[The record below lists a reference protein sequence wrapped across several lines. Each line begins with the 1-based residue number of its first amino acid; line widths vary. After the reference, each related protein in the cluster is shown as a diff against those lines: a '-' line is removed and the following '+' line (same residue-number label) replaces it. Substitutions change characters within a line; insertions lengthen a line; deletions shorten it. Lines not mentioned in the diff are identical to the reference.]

1 MIAPIKATT
10 EETMKSFSTTL
21 AVGLAVLVASGP
33 ARADNLALEKKE
45 IAISVGGSISQMNK
59 VAYFVA
65 LNRKYFEQE
74 GLSVDSTAFASGTA
88 ALQSLIGGSADVAEG
103 AYEHTLRMQT
113 KGINLTCLIPYG
125 RYPGNVLVV
134 RKSEA
139 GTIKRIADLKGKK
152 IGVSA
157 PGSSTHNFVA
167 GLMERAG
174 VSWKDASYISIGTG
188 PSAVAAMKTGGE
200 LDALVNLDPAI
211 NALVEGG
218 DAAVLSDSRTAEGTN
233 DAFGGG
239 YLADCLMVKNDF
251 LKANPNT
258 SQAITNA
265 VVHAMQWLKTAS
277 IDDIIKS
284 LPPAYYKSDEKLY
297 RMSLERNLSAFQW
310 DGLVTPEAAQNVLDS
325 IAVLDPVLK
334 QTKIDFSLTYDNHLI
349 ETALKKYHSPLQQ

>member
-1 MIAPIKATT
+1 MRY
-10 EETMKSFSTTL
+10 FLTTL
-21 AVGLAVLVASGP
+21 AVSLAALATNGP
-33 ARADNLALEKKE
+33 ALADGAALEKKN
-45 IAISVGGSISQMNK
+45 IAIAVGGSISQMNK

-74 GLSVDSTAFASGTA
+74 GLTVESSAFASGTA
-88 ALQSLIGGSADVAEG
+88 ALQSLVGGSADVAEG

-113 KGINLTCLIPYG
+113 KGVNMTCLVPYG

-139 GTIKRIADLKGKK
+139 DKIKTVADLKGKK
-152 IGVSA
+152 IGISA
-157 PGSSTHNFVA
+157 PGSSTQNFVA

-211 NALVEGG
+211 NALLDGG
-218 DAAVLSDSRTAEGTN
+218 EAVVLADSRTAEGTRA
-233 DAFGGG
+233 AFGGD
-239 YLADCLMVKNDF
+239 YLADCLFAKTEF
-251 LKANPNT
+251 LRANPNT
-258 SQAITNA
+258 SQAIVNA

-297 RMSLERNLSAFQW
+297 RESLEKNISAFQW
-310 DGLVTPEAAQNVLDS
+310 DGFITPEAAKNVLDS
-325 IAVLDPVLK
+325 IAVLEPALR
-334 QTKIDFSLTYDNHLI
+334 TAKIDFSLTYDNRLI
-349 ETALKKYHSPLQQ
+349 ETALKKYHSPVAQ

>member
-1 MIAPIKATT
+1 M
-10 EETMKSFSTTL
+10 MKPFLTIWVAGVL
-21 AVGLAVLVASGP
+21 AFAANGTAVAEN
-33 ARADNLALEKKE
+33 AALEKTN

-74 GLSVDSTAFASGTA
+74 GLTIDSTAFASGTA
-88 ALQSLIGGSADVAEG
+88 ALQSLVAGGADVAEG

-113 KGINLTCLIPYG
+113 KGVNLTCLVAYG

-134 RKSEA
+134 RKSLA
-139 GTIKRIADLKGKK
+139 DQIRKIADLKGKK

-174 VSWKDASYISIGTG
+174 VSWKDASYVSIGTG

-211 NALVEGG
+211 NALLDGG
-218 DAAVLSDSRTAEGTN
+218 DAVILSDSRTAEGTMA
-233 DAFGGG
+233 AFGGE
-239 YLADCLMVKNDF
+239 YLADCLFVKNEF
-251 LKANPNT
+251 LKVNPNT

-284 LPPAYYKSDEKLY
+284 LPPAYYKSDEALY
-297 RMSLERNLSAFQW
+297 RESLEKNISAFQW
-310 DGLVTPEAAQNVLDS
+310 DGFITPEAAKNVLDS
-325 IAVLDPVLK
+325 IAVLDPALR
-334 QTKIDFSLTYDNHLI
+334 QAKIDFSLTYDNRLI
-349 ETALKKYHSPLQQ
+349 ETALKKYHSPVSQ

>member
-1 MIAPIKATT
+1 
-10 EETMKSFSTTL
+10 MKSFATML
-21 AVGLAVLVASGP
+21 AVGIALAAASP
-33 ARADNLALEKKE
+33 AMADNPALEKKA

-88 ALQSLIGGSADVAEG
+88 ALQSLIGGGADVAEG
-103 AYEHTLRMQT
+103 AYEHTLRLQT
-113 KGINLTCLIPYG
+113 KGVNLTCLVPYG

-139 GTIKRIADLKGKK
+139 DKIKKIADLKGKRL
-152 IGVSA
+152 GVSA
-157 PGSSTHNFVA
+157 PGSSTQNYVA
-167 GLMERAG
+167 GLMERNG
-174 VSWKDASYISIGTG
+174 VSWKDAVYVSIGTG
-188 PSAVAAMKTGGE
+188 PSAVAAMKSGSE
-200 LDALVNLDPAI
+200 VDALVNLDPAI
-211 NALVEGG
+211 NALVEEG
-218 DAAVLSDSRTAEGTN
+218 DAVILSDSRTAEGTK

-239 YLADCLMVKNDF
+239 YLADCLMVKTDF

-265 VVHAMQWLKTAS
+265 IVHAMQWLKTAS

-284 LPPAYYKSDEKLY
+284 LPPAYYKNDEKLY
-297 RMSLERNLSAFQW
+297 RLSLERNLSAFQW
-310 DGLVTPEAAQNVLDS
+310 DGIVTPEAAQNVLDS

-334 QTKIDFSLTYDNHLI
+334 QAKIDFARTYDNQLV

>member
-1 MIAPIKATT
+1 
-10 EETMKSFSTTL
+10 MKHCL
-21 AVGLAVLVASGP
+21 MVVAVSLVALAAGSP
-33 ARADNLALEKKE
+33 ASADSPALEKTNIT
-45 IAISVGGSISQMNK
+45 IAVGGSISQMNK
-59 VAYFVA
+59 IAYFVA

-74 GLSVDSTAFASGTA
+74 GLTVDSNAFASGTA
-88 ALQSLIGGSADVAEG
+88 ALQSLVGGSADVAEG

-113 KGINLTCLIPYG
+113 KGVNITCLVPYG

-134 RKSEA
+134 RKAEA
-139 GTIKRIADLKGKK
+139 DKIKTIADLKNKK

-157 PGSSTHNFVA
+157 PGASTQNFVA

-211 NALVEGG
+211 NALVDSG
-218 DAAVLSDSRTAEGTN
+218 DAVVLTDSRTAEGTQ

-239 YLADCLMVKNDF
+239 YLADCLIVKNDF

-284 LPPAYYKSDEKLY
+284 LPSSYYRSDEALY

-310 DGLVTPEAAQNVLDS
+310 DGLVTPEAAENVLAS

-334 QTKIDFSLTYDNHLI
+334 QARIDFSLTYDNKLI
-349 ETALKKYHSPLQQ
+349 ETALRKYHSPLPQ

>member
-1 MIAPIKATT
+1 MNQ
-10 EETMKSFSTTL
+10 FSMVF
-21 AVGLAVLVASGP
+21 AAGFAVLIASGT
-33 ARADNLALEKKE
+33 ALADNAGLEKKN

-65 LNRKYFEQE
+65 LNRNYFEQE
-74 GLSVDSTAFASGTA
+74 GLTVDSTAFASGTA
-88 ALQSLIGGSADVAEG
+88 ALQSLIGGGADVAEG

-113 KGINLTCLIPYG
+113 KGINLTCLVPFG

-134 RKSEA
+134 RKSLA
-139 GTIKRIADLKGKK
+139 DKIKTIADLKGRK

-157 PGSSTHNFVA
+157 PGASTQNFVA

-174 VSWKDASYISIGTG
+174 VPWKDASYISIGTG

-218 DAAVLSDSRTAEGTN
+218 DAVILSDSRTAEGTKA
-233 DAFGGG
+233 AFGGE
-239 YLADCLMVKNDF
+239 YLADCLMVKTEF

-284 LPPAYYKSDEKLY
+284 LPPAYYRSDEKLY
-297 RMSLERNLSAFQW
+297 RESLEKNLSAFQW
-310 DGLVTPEAAQNVLDS
+310 DGLISPEAARNVLDS
-325 IAVLDPVLK
+325 IAVLEPALQ
-334 QTKIDFSLTYDNHLI
+334 QTKIDFGRTYDNKLI
-349 ETALKKYHSPLQQ
+349 EAALKKYHAPVQQ

>member
-1 MIAPIKATT
+1 
-10 EETMKSFSTTL
+10 
-21 AVGLAVLVASGP
+21 
-33 ARADNLALEKKE
+33 
-45 IAISVGGSISQMNK
+45 
-59 VAYFVA
+59 
-65 LNRKYFEQE
+65 
-74 GLSVDSTAFASGTA
+74 
-88 ALQSLIGGSADVAEG
+88 
-103 AYEHTLRMQT
+103 
-113 KGINLTCLIPYG
+113 
-125 RYPGNVLVV
+125 VLVV
-134 RKSEA
+134 RKAEA
-139 GTIKRIADLKGKK
+139 DKIKTIADLKNKK

-157 PGSSTHNFVA
+157 PGASTQNFVA

-211 NALVEGG
+211 NALVDSG
-218 DAAVLSDSRTAEGTN
+218 DAVVLTDSRTAEGTQ

-239 YLADCLMVKNDF
+239 YLADCLIVKNDF

-277 IDDIIKS
+277 IDDIIRS
-284 LPPAYYKSDEKLY
+284 LPPSYYKSDEALY

-310 DGLVTPEAAQNVLDS
+310 DGLVTPEAAENVLAS

-334 QTKIDFSLTYDNHLI
+334 QARIDFSLTYDNKLI
-349 ETALKKYHSPLQQ
+349 ETALRKYHSPLPQ